1 MGEELREFDLEM
13 LEDAGELDLGL
24 VELSDEQME
33 KISGGRE
40 DWELVHKICPSC
52 HQSYVALF
60 KVDGQPSYVY
70 CPNCEFR
77 FDY

>member
-1 MGEELREFDLEM
+1 MDGKPRITGPEM
-13 LEDAGELDLGL
+13 LDSAEVLDPKL
-24 VELSDEQME
+24 VELSDELMG
-33 KISGGRE
+33 KIAGGGE
-40 DWELVHKICPSC
+40 DWELVHKLCPSC

-60 KVDGQPSYVY
+60 KVDGKPSYVY